1 LNSEPDTNGA
11 GGGPV
16 EQLRDVVAEAAGSV
30 RGGAAEAPPASLE
43 RPPRAEFGDYST
55 NVALLL
61 APALKAPPREIAEA
75 VGESLSAGLGD
86 VVDRVEVAGPGFLNV
101 FLADTWFRRALA
113 QVRDAGERFGA
124 GVIPADWRRRILVE
138 FVSANPTGPITVA
151 SGRHAAYGDSL
162 ARVLAF
168 GGHEIEREFYVND
181 YGTQIELFAKSIAA
195 RMHGDDPPEN
205 GYQGEYVAELAA
217 DLQAEG
223 LDPDDLD
230 ALARRGVEL
239 MIERVRA
246 TLERFRVRFDRFF
259 FERTIHHEDRLRA
272 AIEELGDEQL
282 YESEGAIWLR
292 TTRFGDDKDRVLLR
306 STGEPTYFAAD
317 IAYHQDKRARGY
329 DRLIN
334 VLGADHHGYVARMKA
349 AFAALGDPDQIE
361 LVIMQLVNIV
371 ERGERAQMSK
381 RKGEFVTLDELV
393 DDIGVDAARFFLLQR
408 SHDTPLDLDLDLAR
422 ERSQENPV
430 YYVQYA
436 HARIASILRNAG
448 EERVWA
454 AERADL
460 TAGTTPL
467 EPAERALVKRLLE
480 LPEEV
485 LEAGERRAP
494 HRLTAYAHE
503 LAADFH
509 AFYRDCHVVG
519 AEPRELEDF
528 RLCLVASTRDVIAR
542 ILDLLG
548 VSAPEQM

>member
-246 TLERFRVRFDRFF
+246 TLERFRARF
-259 FERTIHHEDRLRA
+259 
-272 AIEELGDEQL
+272 
-282 YESEGAIWLR
+282 
-292 TTRFGDDKDRVLLR
+292 TTRTVCAPR
-306 STGEPTYFAAD
+306 SRSSATSSCTSPKAPSGCARPGSATTRTACCSVPRASPRTSRPTSP
-317 IAYHQDKRARGY
+317 ITRT
-329 DRLIN
+329 
-334 VLGADHHGYVARMKA
+334 
-349 AFAALGDPDQIE
+349 
-361 LVIMQLVNIV
+361 
-371 ERGERAQMSK
+371 S
-381 RKGEFVTLDELV
+381 
-393 DDIGVDAARFFLLQR
+393 
-408 SHDTPLDLDLDLAR
+408 
-422 ERSQENPV
+422 
-430 YYVQYA
+430 A
-436 HARIASILRNAG
+436 HAAT
-448 EERVWA
+448 
-454 AERADL
+454 
-460 TAGTTPL
+460 TA
-467 EPAERALVKRLLE
+467 
-480 LPEEV
+480 
-485 LEAGERRAP
+485 
-494 HRLTAYAHE
+494 
-503 LAADFH
+503 
-509 AFYRDCHVVG
+509 
-519 AEPRELEDF
+519 
-528 RLCLVASTRDVIAR
+528 
-542 ILDLLG
+542 
-548 VSAPEQM
+548 

>member
-1 LNSEPDTNGA
+1 MNSERDTNGA
-11 GGGPV
+11 DRGPV
-16 EQLRDVVAEAAGSV
+16 EQLRGVVAEAAGSV
-30 RGGAAEAPPASLE
+30 RGSAAEAPAASLE

-101 FLADTWFRRALA
+101 FLADSWFRGALA

-124 GVIPADWRRRILVE
+124 GAVPVEQRERILVE

-162 ARVLAF
+162 ARVLEF

-181 YGTQIELFAKSIAA
+181 YGTQIDLFAQSIAA
-195 RMHGDDPPEN
+195 RMRGEEPPDD
-205 GYQGEYVAELAA
+205 GYQGEYVAELASE
-217 DLQAEG
+217 LEAEG
-223 LDPDDLD
+223 LGPDGLD
-230 ALARRGVEL
+230 ELARRGVEL
-239 MIERVRA
+239 MVDRVRV
-246 TLERFRVRFDRFF
+246 TLERFRVDFDRFF
-259 FERTIHHEDRLRA
+259 FERTIHDQDRLRA
-272 AIEELGDEQL
+272 AIEALGSEHL
-282 YESEGAIWLR
+282 YESEGATWLR
-292 TTRFGDDKDRVLLR
+292 TSSFGDDKDRVLLR
-306 STGEPTYFAAD
+306 SSGEPTYFAAD
-317 IAYHQDKRARGY
+317 IAYHQDKRGRGY
-329 DRLIN
+329 DHLIN
-334 VLGADHHGYVARMKA
+334 VLGADHHGYVPRMKA
-349 AFAALGDPDQIE
+349 AFAALGEPDKIE
-361 LVIMQLVNIV
+361 LVIMQLVNIL

-408 SHDTPLDLDLDLAR
+408 SHDTTLDLDLDLAR

-448 EERVWA
+448 EERVRT
-454 AERADL
+454 AERGDL

-480 LPEEV
+480 LPEEAV
-485 LEAGERRAP
+485 EAGLRRAP

-503 LAADFH
+503 LASDFH

-519 AEPRELEDF
+519 AEPAELEDF
-528 RLCLVASTRDVIAR
+528 RLCLVSSTKSVIAR
-542 ILDLLG
+542 VLDLLG